1 MYYCIRITI
10 AKKKE
15 RKTFYQDVHVLESR
29 LGERV
34 GWHCKFIIIIH
45 DLAIVLFMGSGGT
58 ELFFYYHY
66 LQAKFFLSNSG
77 FCICIKFLFSCV
89 IVDVFVV

>member
-34 GWHCKFIIIIH
+34 VWHCKFIIIIH

-58 ELFFYYHY
+58 ELFFIIIICK
-66 LQAKFFLSNSG
+66 QSS
-77 FCICIKFLFSCV
+77 FCR
-89 IVDVFVV
+89 IVVFVFVLSFCLVVL